1 MLSARVSTDSQL
13 GCAWWVTVV
22 YGPPQIEAKKMDFLA
37 ELLQLRSLVVGPWL
51 ICGDF
56 NMIYRAQ
63 DKNNDCLDRRGMR
76 RSRNFIN
83 QARLEEINMVDRR
96 FTWSNEHG
104 QPTLELLDRV
114 FASLE
119 WLSKFPNHVLWPLSS
134 DSLDHC
140 PLLLQLNAFGESK
153 RRFRFESF

>member
-1 MLSARVSTDSQL
+1 
-13 GCAWWVTVV
+13 
-22 YGPPQIEAKKMDFLA
+22 
-37 ELLQLRSLVVGPWL
+37 
-51 ICGDF
+51 
-56 NMIYRAQ
+56 MIYRAQ
-63 DKNNDCLDRRGMR
+63 DKNNDCLDRRGTR

-140 PLLLQLNAFGESK
+140 PLLLQLNAFRESK